1 MKLQDLD
8 TTKISEAIPNQYKA
22 LILIV
27 VGHQKIGRRASEHL
41 RKKDIRGPLTKDSR
55 RVAKEATCQIGAEVT
70 AKALTH

>member
-27 VGHQKIGRRASEHL
+27 VGHQKVGRRASEHR
-41 RKKDIRGPLTKDSR
+41 RKKDI
-55 RVAKEATCQIGAEVT
+55 
-70 AKALTH
+70 